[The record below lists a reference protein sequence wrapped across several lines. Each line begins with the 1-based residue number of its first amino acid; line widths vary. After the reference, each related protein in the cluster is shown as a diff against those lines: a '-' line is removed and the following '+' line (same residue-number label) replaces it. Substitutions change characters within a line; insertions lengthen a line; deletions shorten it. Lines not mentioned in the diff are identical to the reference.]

1 MYYYSKKDIEISINK
16 LNLNYG
22 DVVYISG
29 SLLNF
34 GIPSISKI
42 DDLSKLFFNF
52 IKKKIETI
60 AKFLTYKIKNKKKNT
75 KT

>member
-1 MYYYSKKDIEISINK
+1 MYHYSKKDIEISINK

-42 DDLSKLFFNF
+42 DDLSKLFFNL
-52 IKKKIETI
+52 IKKKNR
-60 AKFLTYKIKNKKKNT
+60 KKWDNSSSNTYI
-75 KT
+75 